1 MDITCIIFGIMFI
14 ISGILFALGK
24 LHTRIKAWQAMSQQE
39 RNAIRIEPLCR
50 NIGSMI
56 ALCGGIFLIGGLW
69 AAFRS
74 SGFTIAMI
82 VWLVIAGIDVWQIG
96 KSGRYT
102 R

>member
-14 ISGILFALGK
+14 IGGVLFASGR
-24 LHTRIKAWQAMSQQE
+24 LHKCIKAWQAMSQQE
-39 RNAIRIEPLCR
+39 QEAIRIEPLCR

-56 ALCGGIFLIGGLW
+56 ALCGSIFLLGGLW
-69 AAFRS
+69 ATFRTN
-74 SGFTIAMI
+74 GFTIAMI
-82 VWLVIAGIDVWQIG
+82 VWLVIAGIDVWHIG

>member
-1 MDITCIIFGIMFI
+1 MDITCIIFGFI
-14 ISGILFALGK
+14 FLIAGILFAMGK
-24 LHTRIKAWQAMSQQE
+24 LHTRIKAWQAMCQQE
-39 RNAIRIEPLCR
+39 KEAIRIEPLCR

-56 ALCGGIFLIGGLW
+56 ALCGGIFLLGGW
-69 AAFRS
+69 WESFRH

-82 VWLVIAGIDVWQIG
+82 AWLVIAGIDVWQIG